1 MKNLLKILIRNILRY
16 PTYSMIKIAGL
27 SIGLTCFI
35 AIMLWVKYE
44 TSYDKFHVNAGNLY
58 RVAFTSEN
66 EDFHAYWQPGN
77 LAGYLKE
84 TYPEIIES
92 TNYSEMQIKISHET
106 KGFYGIGSYADTA
119 FFTMFTFPFKY
130 GGPGNS
136 LKDPGSVV
144 LTNSM
149 SQKLFGDRNSIGEM
163 VKLNEEMV
171 YTVTGVINDV
181 PENSHMNFDFLIPF
195 SDADEEMKSWAPK
208 WTKTYILLEDNAN
221 TDVVNKKIAQVMN
234 KFQPAWKNI
243 LYLVPMEKSHLYNLS
258 GGGLIVYIILFS
270 SMAIIIVLL
279 ACVNFMNLSTAR
291 SEIKQ
296 KEVFIRKVMGSKK
309 SQLGWQFI
317 FESLLYSFI
326 SAFIAML
333 LTILLLPSINHLFN
347 THLQISNF
355 SLLPYLLLLTAVTGL
370 IAGSYPAIY
379 LSSLLPDRLEKRK
392 IQSRRSRKWNF
403 RYILVTL
410 QFVISIFFIVSVL
423 SVKHQI
429 NFIKSKDL
437 GFNKENV
444 IRLSSVGKLSE
455 KTKEFKSALLQN
467 PSIEG
472 VTVSVNNLIS
482 WTSTGPIDW
491 DGRNKDE
498 LIEIGYNWVDYDFL
512 KTFGLKMSQGRF
524 FSREHMSDED
534 NAIVINEKA
543 VDYLKLE
550 KPVGM
555 KIQTCFG
562 FEGIIVGVIKDF
574 HTTSLHEEMM
584 PFALLLGENGNN
596 IFIKTN
602 GKDTKATLQFIQQQ
616 LKKVVP
622 DDPFEYQFLEDQIND
637 LYKTETLTSQI
648 AGIATFLAIF
658 ISCLGLFGLVFSTVE
673 RKIKEIGI
681 RKTNG
686 AKTNEVMF
694 MLIKDF
700 TLYVLIA
707 FIIACPIAW
716 YAMHEWLENFAY
728 KTNLSWWIFALA
740 GLVALGIALLT
751 VSWQS
756 WQAATRNPVEALR
769 YE

>member
-1 MKNLLKILIRNILRY
+1 
-16 PTYSMIKIAGL
+16 MIKIAGL

-44 TSYDKFHVNAGNLY
+44 TSYDKFHVNSDNLY
-58 RVAFTSEN
+58 RVAFTNEN
-66 EDFHAYWQPGN
+66 EDFHGYWQPGN
-77 LAGYLKE
+77 LGGYLKE

-92 TNYSEMQIKISHET
+92 TNYSEIQIKISHEN
-106 KGFYGIGSYADTA
+106 KGFYGTGSYADTA
-119 FFTMFTFPFKY
+119 FFAMFTFPFKY
-130 GGPGNS
+130 GDPGNS
-136 LKDPGSVV
+136 LKNPGSVV
-144 LTNSM
+144 LTSSM
-149 SQKLFGDRNSIGEM
+149 SQKLFGDKNSIGEM
-163 VKLNEEMV
+163 IKLNEEMI

-181 PENSHMNFDFLIPF
+181 PENSHMDFDFLIPF

-270 SMAIIIVLL
+270 SMAVIIVLL

-296 KEVFIRKVMGSKK
+296 KEIFIRKVIGSKK

-317 FESLLYSFI
+317 FESMLYSFI
-326 SAFIAML
+326 ATIIAVF
-333 LTILLLPSINHLFN
+333 LTILLLPSINNLLN
-347 THLQISNF
+347 TQLQINNF
-355 SLLPYLLLLTAVTGL
+355 SFIPYLILLTAITGL

-379 LSSLLPDRLEKRK
+379 LSSLLPDQLGKRK
-392 IQSRRSRKWNF
+392 IQSRRSRKWDF
-403 RYILVTL
+403 RYILVTF

-423 SVKHQI
+423 SIKHQI

-455 KTKEFKSALLQN
+455 KAKEFKTALIQN
-467 PSIEG
+467 PSIEN
-472 VTVSVNNLIS
+472 VTVSVNNLTS
-482 WTSTGPIDW
+482 WINTGPLDW

-512 KTFGLKMSQGRF
+512 QTFDLEMSQGRF
-524 FSREHMSDED
+524 FSREHMSDVD
-534 NAIVINEKA
+534 NALVINEKA
-543 VDYLKLE
+543 ADYLKLE
-550 KPVGM
+550 NPIGM
-555 KIQTCFG
+555 KIQTWFG
-562 FEGIIVGVIKDF
+562 FKGTIVGVIKNF
-574 HTTSLHEEMM
+574 HTASLHEEIM

-648 AGIATFLAIF
+648 AGIGTFLAIF

-700 TLYVLIA
+700 TFYVLIA
-707 FIIACPIAW
+707 FVMASPFAW
-716 YAMHEWLENFAY
+716 YAMHKWLENFAY
-728 KTNLSWWIFALA
+728 KTNQSWWIFVLA
-740 GLVALGIALLT
+740 GLLALGIALLT

-756 WQAATRNPVEALR
+756 WRAATRNPVEALR